1 MQYLSA
7 AFTAVISF
15 AGGAAAGWYFL
26 IAPADGPK
34 GVFDSSNFEILL
46 ICGLIAGI
54 LGAIM
59 GFFACSLIE
68 RSQKS
73 QY

>member
-1 MQYLSA
+1 MQYLSGG
-7 AFTAVISF
+7 FTAVIFF

-34 GVFDSSNFEILL
+34 GVFDSSNIEILL
-46 ICGLIAGI
+46 TCGLIPGI
-54 LGAIM
+54 LGAIL
-59 GFFACSLIE
+59 GFFGYSLIE

-73 QY
+73 EY